1 MASIDTLITNAKLRA
16 DAYAQFALGAS
27 VDANNLVIGE
37 AAAIR
42 ALFTNRELSLN
53 PKFDPLDMPDPPDLQ
68 GDYSMEE
75 MNNLVAP
82 DRPELRAMSTGGFDI
97 VIPRDAPTVNIAGL
111 FEQEKPSSEIPA
123 FGHEAPDLSIDAL
136 SAELARL
143 AAPILREYEFPA
155 MTELN
160 LRDAPTITLPELDE
174 RPLPDDLRDPDDYHV
189 AFVNAFNG
197 SLNAFSSHVQDRVSG
212 WLDKYAPGYQNLRS
226 NLENKLTA
234 YLEGTAG
241 VLPDEFETAMY
252 NRAVMRSK
260 DELLTAQEGL
270 LTQHAKRGF
279 AAPPGA
285 VASALNKSRYRT
297 AEILTQQATDIYV
310 RRQEVEVQHL
320 QFVLGMANDQVNTI
334 RQIAVQQSQLELGV
348 LQATLQYADTAAN
361 KLAQVFEHLAKRA
374 DVQVAVLAAL
384 NQRYEIKLRAALAAL
399 DGYKLE
405 LEAAKLRTDVD
416 VARIS
421 AIEAQIRAES
431 TKVQNYTAL
440 VGAIVARGNFEELKV
455 KTFQTHAEVHRTM
468 VQAHLAS
475 FEAYKASID
484 GDRGKL
490 QGEMAKLD
498 VFDKQLRAA
507 GLQVDIEKTASD
519 NIRAYNSLTLDAYK
533 TDASVFGIRL
543 DAAVKKFT
551 AESDLDKLNL
561 EAFKIRAS
569 AALDEF
575 RALNQ
580 QETVKIDAI
589 VKEFT
594 VNADAEFKR
603 IQVELDKLKSLQ
615 AISSTVVSS
624 FSGIAQS
631 SLNSLNTMV
640 SNSVQA
646 AA

>member
-143 AAPILREYEFPA
+143 AAPILREHEFPA

-348 LQATLQYADTAAN
+348 LQATLQYADTATN

-498 VFDKQLRAA
+498 IFDKQLRAA

-543 DAAVKKFT
+543 DAAVKRFT